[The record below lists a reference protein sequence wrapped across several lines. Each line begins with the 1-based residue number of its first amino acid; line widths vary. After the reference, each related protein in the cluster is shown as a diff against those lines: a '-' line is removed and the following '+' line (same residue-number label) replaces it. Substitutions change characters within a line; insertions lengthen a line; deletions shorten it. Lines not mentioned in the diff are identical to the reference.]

1 MFSTLNN
8 SESKNRG
15 TQIKAALW
23 LVGLLAVAALVIAM
37 AS

>member
-15 TQIKAALW
+15 TQVKAAIW
-23 LVGLLAVAALVIAM
+23 LVALLAVAALVVAM